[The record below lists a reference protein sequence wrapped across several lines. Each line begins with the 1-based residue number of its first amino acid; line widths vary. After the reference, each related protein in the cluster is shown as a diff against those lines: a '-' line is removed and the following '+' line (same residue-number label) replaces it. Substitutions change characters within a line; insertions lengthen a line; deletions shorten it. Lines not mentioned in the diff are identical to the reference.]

1 MPQASSYAQQLEEEK
16 RRSEEQV
23 NELKAMILR
32 VAAETYWTLI
42 CSQVVRICMRLP
54 LGKWKNSF
62 MYSREPILSIHA
74 GGTASKTGST
84 ATEPAHLPRARRL
97 ATAAARGKFMASTLP
112 MYPMF

>member
-84 ATEPAHLPRARRL
+84 ATEPASF
-97 ATAAARGKFMASTLP
+97 GGEE
-112 MYPMF
+112 